1 MPLTVMME
9 LLEPRSLLS
18 AVPTGWRGSI
28 GLEHTV
34 DRLHS
39 KIGYGGITAAASG
52 DLAFFTG
59 RAVGGKATDKV
70 AIYNARTRRWGQI
83 TLSLARSFQGAVGVG
98 D

>member
-1 MPLTVMME
+1 MRDWLKSFASMKNLSFVGRWRGRSACASGGQLVEALESRVM
-9 LLEPRSLLS
+9 LS
-18 AVPTGWRGSI
+18 AAPTGWRGSI

-39 KIGYGGITAAASG
+39 KIGYAGITAAASG

-70 AIYNARTRRWGQI
+70 AIY
-83 TLSLARSFQGAVGVG
+83 
-98 D
+98 